1 MADKKISQLTAL
13 TSPATEDLLVVVD
26 DPKGT
31 PVSKQLSLFHLYV
44 NLPGNTTN

>member
-13 TSPATEDLLVVVD
+13 TSPATEDLFVIVD

-31 PVSKQLSLFHLYV
+31 PVSKKLSLSVETGLV
-44 NLPGNTTN
+44 ALA

>member
-31 PVSKQLSLFHLYV
+31 PVSKQSFLKLY
-44 NLPGNTTN
+44 